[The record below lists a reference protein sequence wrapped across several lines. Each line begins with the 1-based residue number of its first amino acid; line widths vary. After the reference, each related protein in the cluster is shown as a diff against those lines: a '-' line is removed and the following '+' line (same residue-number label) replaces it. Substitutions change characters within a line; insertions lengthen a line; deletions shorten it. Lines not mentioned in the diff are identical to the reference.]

1 MHVTPDMGIAK
12 LPTDTDT
19 FIYRTDIRRVIKL
32 KHSVSSTIYK
42 HLHLSDWRFSGTH
55 CCPCQRQQ
63 KPSRW
68 PCLPQSCTS
77 LVQLPWQRW
86 TRILWTP
93 SGASRHDTW
102 SLRPA
107 APAIRTHHQKAA
119 GFISYLTDAASP
131 ERCCT
136 HHSQSTTP
144 SKLHT
149 SPTANPLAPSFWMNQ
164 IQNCTPLLQLLHRL
178 PSQFLNESNTLLFMC
193 YNPITGA
200 APFYV
205 SEQLHLYSAS
215 RSLCFSSDT
224 CTLKRQCI
232 TA

>member
-1 MHVTPDMGIAK
+1 MGIAR

-19 FIYRTDIRRVIKL
+19 FIYRRDIRRVIKL
-32 KHSVSSTIYK
+32 KDSVSSTIYK
-42 HLHLSDWRFSGTH
+42 HLHLSDGRFSGTH

-77 LVQLPWQRW
+77 LVRLPWQRW

-93 SGASRHDTW
+93 SGASQHDTW
-102 SLRPA
+102 SLQPA

-144 SKLHT
+144 SILHT
-149 SPTANPLAPSFWMNQ
+149 SPTANPLAPNFWMNQ
-164 IQNCTPLLQLLHRL
+164 IQNCTPLLQLLNRL
-178 PSQFLNESNTLLFMC
+178 PISEWIKYRTAFNVLQPNHRC
-193 YNPITGA
+193 C
-200 APFYV
+200 PFYV

-215 RSLCFSSDT
+215 CPLCFSSDT
-224 CTLKRQCI
+224 CTLKLQCV